1 MRSVRVWLLL
11 FIAGLLIGFIP
22 QYLKVRDLKRQ
33 VSVCNAAYQ
42 LAELRRSAALTY
54 VTATQLNYGTAS
66 GYANQFFEQAR
77 RLAATTSDVSGRSML
92 SDVLS
97 SRSKITADLAK
108 GDPQVVSDLQPI
120 LLAVEG
126 AGKQ

>member
-1 MRSVRVWLLL
+1 MRSMRFWLVL
-11 FIAGLLIGFIP
+11 FLAGLLAGFIP
-22 QYLKVRDLKRQ
+22 QYLKARDLIRQ

-54 VTATQLNYGTAS
+54 VTATQLNYGMAS

-77 RLAATTSDVSGRSML
+77 RLSATTSDVSGRSML

-97 SRSKITADLAK
+97 SRDKITTDLAK

-126 AGKQ
+126 AGK

>member
-11 FIAGLLIGFIP
+11 FVAGLLIGFIP

-66 GYANQFFEQAR
+66 GYANEFFQQAH

-97 SRSKITADLAK
+97 SQGKITAALAK
-108 GDPQVVSDLQPI
+108 GDPQVVNELQPI
-120 LLAVEG
+120 LMAVEG
-126 AGKQ
+126 AGNK

>member
-1 MRSVRVWLLL
+1 MRSVRLWLLL
-11 FIAGLLIGFIP
+11 FVAGLLIGFVP
-22 QYLKVRDLKRQ
+22 QYLKARDLKRQ
-33 VSVCNAAYQ
+33 VNVCNAAYQ
-42 LAELRRSAALTY
+42 LAEVRRLAALTY

-66 GYANQFFEQAR
+66 GYANQFFEQVRHVSAS
-77 RLAATTSDVSGRSML
+77 TSDVSGRSML

-97 SRSKITADLAK
+97 SRGKITADLAK

-126 AGKQ
+126 AGK